1 MKKKKSKVIVV
12 DIYEKYTE
20 IGNMYSSR
28 WRKLDLFIPSNFRLL
43 CAILKVKP
51 EDILMDFMWM
61 LCYGNKDATD
71 NQIKSAQKFFIAGRF
86 GQPSYSK
93 KEIKQMFRELK
104 AVRTIYDTTEKMNIE
119 NKELFWKSNH
129 MYTEFW
135 YKRWFE
141 KNTRKEDHS
150 VLEKF

>member
-12 DIYEKYTE
+12 DKYKKYTE

-61 LCYGNKDATD
+61 VCYGNKDATD
-71 NQIKSAQKFFIAGRF
+71 KQAKSAQKYFLTAQF

-93 KEIKQMFRELK
+93 KEIKKMFKELK
-104 AVRTIYDTTEKMNIE
+104 AVRTLINTTDKMNE
-119 NKELFWKSNH
+119 EDQELFWKNKH
-129 MYTEFW
+129 MYLEFW

-141 KNTRKEDHS
+141 KNTRKEDFS